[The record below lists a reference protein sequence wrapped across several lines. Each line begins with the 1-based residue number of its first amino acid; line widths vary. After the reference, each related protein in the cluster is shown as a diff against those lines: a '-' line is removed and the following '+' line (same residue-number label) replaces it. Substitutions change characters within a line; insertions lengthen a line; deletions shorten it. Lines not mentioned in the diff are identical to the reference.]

1 MCGNVMIAHDGRYL
15 SGPDAELDSMDQI
28 HYVDNCMMIIIF
40 EN

>member
-1 MCGNVMIAHDGRYL
+1 MCGNVMIAHDGRYP

-28 HYVDNCMMIIIF
+28 HYVDSCMMIIIF